1 MSRGPGKLI
10 VAIRDAVLAGGGK
23 DVTSRE
29 LAAAIHGEG
38 FTAGQLRSVQR
49 ALRTLPPEWGIKA
62 FPSGHGLGSGTPP
75 GVELRA
81 FASTA
86 TEADK
91 VRVTLKVS
99 TDRRSYHNT

>member
-1 MSRGPGKLI
+1 ML
-10 VAIRDAVLAGGGK
+10 AIRDAVLAGGGK

-29 LAAAIHGEG
+29 LAAAIHGES

-62 FPSGHGLGSGTPP
+62 FRSGRGLGSSTP

-81 FASTA
+81 FVSLA

-91 VRVTLKVS
+91 SAALDLSVR
-99 TDRRSYHNT
+99 H